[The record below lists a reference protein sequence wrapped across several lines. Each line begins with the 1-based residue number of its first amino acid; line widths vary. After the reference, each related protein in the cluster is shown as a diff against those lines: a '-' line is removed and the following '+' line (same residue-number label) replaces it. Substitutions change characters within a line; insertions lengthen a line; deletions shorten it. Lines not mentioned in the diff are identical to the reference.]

1 LFNRRSTLRL
11 MAVVAT
17 LGLVAGACAKKSGSG
32 GTKNVKIAFQGAL
45 TGGPSQLV
53 VPGFNGAKLAFT
65 QANAGKFGKLPVKI
79 ELVGEDTQ
87 GNPTQAPALANKVAS
102 DPTFV
107 GVIGPAFSGE
117 SLAAGPIYD
126 GAEIPFVTASA
137 TRTTINQQGWA
148 HWFRANANDDEQ
160 GPTAGHYIGKVIKPN
175 CAFVTSDDSAYGTA
189 LAATVQTVLGE
200 DMIPVTAEIRAVATG
215 QSDFSALITKIRD
228 SGCKVVFYGG
238 YDVEA
243 ELLRPQMTDAG
254 LASVTL
260 VGGDGIKSTDYTMK
274 AGPAGEGTIAACPC
288 IDITKSMDPAAATF
302 IADYTKL
309 VGQPPGIYSAEYY
322 DVARMYIEAF
332 KSGATTRRAISNF
345 LNNIHYTGLTKN
357 YVFLTNHEINQAS
370 VKIYIWK
377 DVGGNWEYQGLG
389 ADLGAA

>member
-1 LFNRRSTLRL
+1 
-11 MAVVAT
+11 
-17 LGLVAGACAKKSGSG
+17 
-32 GTKNVKIAFQGAL
+32 
-45 TGGPSQLV
+45 
-53 VPGFNGAKLAFT
+53 
-65 QANAGKFGKLPVKI
+65 
-79 ELVGEDTQ
+79 
-87 GNPTQAPALANKVAS
+87 
-102 DPTFV
+102 V

-160 GPTAGHYIGKVIKPN
+160 GPTAGHYIGKVMKPN

-189 LAATVQTVLGE
+189 LAATVQSTLGE
-200 DMIPVTAEIRAVATG
+200 DMIPVTPEIRAVATG
-215 QSDFSALITKIRD
+215 QTDFSALITKIRD
-228 SGCKVVFYGG
+228 SGCKAVFYGG

-243 ELLRPQMTDAG
+243 ELLRPQMTQAG
-254 LASVTL
+254 LSDVTL
-260 VGGDGIKSTDYTMK
+260 VGGDGIKSSDYTSK
-274 AGPAGEGTIAACPC
+274 AGAAGEGTIAACPC
-288 IDITKSMDPAAATF
+288 IDITKSTDPAAATF
-302 IADYTKL
+302 ISDYTKL
-309 VGQPPGIYSAEYY
+309 IGQPPGIYSAEYY

-332 KSGATTRRAISNF
+332 KAGNTTRRAITSYF
-345 LNNIHYTGLTKN
+345 DNIHYAGLTKA

-377 DVGGNWEYQGLG
+377 DVGGTWVYQGLG